1 MDEISE
7 IVRGHDR
14 DRYLAALFM
23 PEAKRPHVIALY
35 AFSVE
40 ISRIAGQVSEPQ
52 LAEIRL
58 QWWFDALD
66 GIYAGQPQAHPVAI
80 ALAAAIKVGDLPKD
94 ALVNLAK
101 AHQFDFYSDPMPD
114 QIGLEAYLGQT
125 HSALIKM
132 AAMILD
138 QDAAL
143 QCSEACGL
151 AGVAYGLAQTLNH
164 LPHAQA
170 MQHYFL
176 PQTWLAQHNL
186 SPSDIYLPGNDAAM
200 SVVLAQMQ
208 AVAQKRLAELR
219 QVAQSIKPAV
229 AAAFLHVVLAKPM
242 LARAKARGTSVL
254 SKGCEIG
261 QLRKQWMLW
270 KAAKSELF

>member
-1 MDEISE
+1 MDEIPE
-7 IVRGHDR
+7 IVRSHDR
-14 DRYLAALFM
+14 NRYLAALFM
-23 PEAKRPHVIALY
+23 PEAKRPHVMALY

-58 QWWFDALD
+58 QWWLDALD

-80 ALAAAIKVGDLPKD
+80 ALAAAIKVGDLPKY

-101 AHQFDFYSDPMPD
+101 AHQFDFYSDPMPG
-114 QIGLEAYLGQT
+114 QTELEAYLGET
-125 HSALIKM
+125 HSALTKM

-143 QCSEACGL
+143 ACGEACGL

-164 LPHAQA
+164 LPRARE
-170 MQHYFL
+170 MQQCFL

-208 AVAQKRLAELR
+208 ALAEKRLAELR
-219 QVAQSIKPAV
+219 QVAWSIKPAV
-229 AAAFLHVVLAKPM
+229 AAAFLHAVLAEPM
-242 LARAKARGTSVL
+242 LARAKAHGTSVL

-270 KAAKSELF
+270 RATKSELF